1 MHPSLDQ
8 FKELWAADFE
18 FIARSGERQILV
30 CLSARELRSGRQI
43 LLWHDQFGPEPPF
56 DVSSDSL
63 FIAYYASAELG
74 CFRTLGWPQP
84 KRILDLCVEFKNA
97 TNGVPVSNG
106 KGLIG
111 ALVFHG
117 MDSIDAAEKTEMRDL
132 VLRGG
137 PWTTEEKKAILE
149 YCQTDTDALARLLPR
164 MIGRIDLPRA
174 MLRGR
179 YMSAVSAMEYNGV
192 PIDTEIL
199 ARLVSN
205 WEDIQEKLIVE
216 VDAEY
221 GVYDGRSF
229 RLERFEDWLC
239 FNNMGWP
246 RLDSGR
252 LALDD
257 DTFEE
262 MANIYPQV
270 VNLRKLRQ
278 ALSELRLNDLQVGED
293 GYNRTMLSAFAARTG
308 RNQPSN
314 TKYIFGPGSW
324 LRSLIKPKEGSA
336 VAYIDWCQQEFGI
349 AAALSGDPNMK
360 EAYASGDPYLTFAKQ
375 AKAVPADA
383 TKDSHTE
390 KRELFKRCV
399 LGVQYGMEGESLAR
413 RIQQPEFV
421 ARDLL
426 RMHREVYKVFWR
438 WSDNTVD
445 KTVLDRRQQT
455 VFGWTNHVRP
465 DFNARSLRNFFM
477 QANGAE
483 MLRLACC
490 YGTEDDILVCAP
502 VHDALMITAP
512 VERIEEEVARMREHM
527 RRASEIVLEGF
538 PLSTDAVIVKHPNR
552 YSDKRGKDF
561 WSKIMNLL

>member
-18 FIARSGERQILV
+18 FVAHPGQRQVPV

-56 DVSSDSL
+56 DLSPDSL

-111 ALVFHG
+111 ALIFHG
-117 MDSIDAAEKTEMRDL
+117 LDSIDAAEKTKMRDS

-137 PWTTEEKKAILE
+137 PWTAEEKKVILE
-149 YCQTDTDALARLLPR
+149 YCQTDTEAVARLLPR

-229 RLERFEDWLC
+229 RRERFEDWLC

-278 ALSELRLNDLQVGED
+278 ALSELRLNDLQVGKD

-314 TKYIFGPGSW
+314 TKYIFGPG
-324 LRSLIKPKEGSA
+324 
-336 VAYIDWCQQEFGI
+336 
-349 AAALSGDPNMK
+349 
-360 EAYASGDPYLTFAKQ
+360 
-375 AKAVPADA
+375 
-383 TKDSHTE
+383 
-390 KRELFKRCV
+390 
-399 LGVQYGMEGESLAR
+399 
-413 RIQQPEFV
+413 
-421 ARDLL
+421 
-426 RMHREVYKVFWR
+426 
-438 WSDNTVD
+438 
-445 KTVLDRRQQT
+445 
-455 VFGWTNHVRP
+455 
-465 DFNARSLRNFFM
+465 
-477 QANGAE
+477 
-483 MLRLACC
+483 
-490 YGTEDDILVCAP
+490 
-502 VHDALMITAP
+502 
-512 VERIEEEVARMREHM
+512 
-527 RRASEIVLEGF
+527 
-538 PLSTDAVIVKHPNR
+538 
-552 YSDKRGKDF
+552 
-561 WSKIMNLL
+561 